1 MVDPQRDI
9 IDHRKRSKPLG
20 EATQF
25 NGRKSISSPYRA
37 VVGRLIYRWINISTN
52 AGAPKRLRRL
62 FVIARSEAT
71 KQSRPARVHGL
82 LVRQESWRCPA
93 GERPVRVSRSGR
105 PVASVAWSPATAGAK
120 RTQRLCGVCH

>member
-25 NGRKSISSPYRA
+25 NGRQSISSPYRA

-62 FVIARSEAT
+62 FVIASWDRREEADPRFMKLFGRRSM
-71 KQSRPARVHGL
+71 GYF
-82 LVRQESWRCPA
+82 
-93 GERPVRVSRSGR
+93 
-105 PVASVAWSPATAGAK
+105 
-120 RTQRLCGVCH
+120 